1 MEKGL
6 VHVLTGDG
14 PGKTTSA
21 LGRALRA
28 IGHGYKVHMIMFVKG
43 KSDYGEILLS
53 KKIPNFTLAFSGRDA
68 FVDRKKPENIDYE
81 LARKN
86 LDLAKQVIMS
96 REYDV
101 VILDEINVAI
111 DFGLVGLDDVID
123 LVKKKP
129 REVEV
134 ILTGRHAKQELIDL
148 ADYVT
153 EMREIKH
160 PYLKGTLAREG
171 IEY

>member
-21 LGRALRA
+21 LGTALRA
-28 IGHGYKVHMIMFVKG
+28 IGHGYTVYMIMFVKG

-53 KKIPNFTLAFSGRDA
+53 KKIPNFTLAFSGRNA
-68 FVDRKKPENIDYE
+68 FVDRKSPERIDFE
-81 LARKN
+81 LAQKN
-86 LDLAKQVIMS
+86 LDLAKQVMMS
-96 REYDV
+96 REYDI

-111 DFGLVGLDDVID
+111 DFGLVKLNDVIE
-123 LVKKKP
+123 LVKKRP
-129 REVEV
+129 REVEL
-134 ILTGRHAKQELIDL
+134 ILTGRCAKKELIEL

-153 EMREIKH
+153 EMRDIKH
-160 PYLKGTLAREG
+160 PYRKGILAREG
-171 IEY
+171 VEY

>member
-21 LGRALRA
+21 LGTALRA
-28 IGHGYKVHMIMFVKG
+28 IGHGYAVYMIMFVKG

-68 FVDRKKPENIDYE
+68 FVDRKNLERIDFE
-81 LARKN
+81 LAEKN
-86 LDLAKQVIMS
+86 LALAKEVVMS
-96 REYDV
+96 RKYDV

-111 DFGLVGLDDVID
+111 DFGLVKLNDVIG
-123 LVKKKP
+123 LVKMKP
-129 REVEV
+129 REVEL
-134 ILTGRHAKQELIDL
+134 ILTGRCAKKELLEL

-160 PYLKGTLAREG
+160 PYKKGILARVG
-171 IEY
+171 VEY